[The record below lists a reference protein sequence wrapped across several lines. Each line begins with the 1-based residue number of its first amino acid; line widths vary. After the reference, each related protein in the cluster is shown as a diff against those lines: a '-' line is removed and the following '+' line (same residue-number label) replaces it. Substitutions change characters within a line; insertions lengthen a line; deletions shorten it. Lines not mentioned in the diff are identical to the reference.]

1 MIAMASYRSGY
12 NHEALLAGLFGSEAE
27 RHEMITTS
35 ARQTTSSNRGESLW
49 LTSRG
54 VRYQNVSAVLTT
66 FELMPWTVART
77 QPWLIANPWA
87 TRPLEIELPF
97 NRFDVDTSSGEIAEV
112 KACFQPSEL
121 FELPESWP
129 PHSKFDVDE

>member
-1 MIAMASYRSGY
+1 MASYRPGH

-27 RHEMITTS
+27 RHEMIVSS

-54 VRYQNVSAVLTT
+54 VRYQNASAVLTA

-77 QPWLIANPWA
+77 QPWLIENPWA

-97 NRFDVDTSSGEIAEV
+97 NRFELNPTSGEITQVENG
-112 KACFQPSEL
+112 FQPSEL
-121 FELPESWP
+121 FELPADWP
-129 PHSKFDVDE
+129 PGSNFDSEDVIE